1 MVLGNVILAGAV
13 VVTLGVLTIMLKV
26 DEVKR
31 NSRRIIGDATKE
43 VKKISDD
50 MKHHR
55 EDYGKKIE
63 ELYANAEKVL
73 NKEYA
78 EPLADNEIEMLND
91 LLQRA
96 KRDDR
101 FKDNMEKMDF
111 WFITYESILASCRS
125 NKRYSNEIKHEM
137 ESDR

>member
-1 MVLGNVILAGAV
+1 MVLGNVILAGV
-13 VVTLGVLTIMLKV
+13 VVGTLGVLTIMLKV

-50 MKHHR
+50 MKQDR
-55 EDYGKKIE
+55 EEHDKKME

-73 NKEYA
+73 NEKYTES
-78 EPLADNEIEMLND
+78 LTDNEIEMLDD

-101 FKDNMEKMDF
+101 FKDKMERMDF

-125 NKRYSNEIKHEM
+125 NKRYCNEIKHEM